1 MRGRNHIA
9 DEEWRAAAREVLR
22 YELEQFDAMAA
33 KPDHPFRQDVE
44 NKIDALRRAVNRG
57 DVKAADYHMGWQ
69 YYTKNGIAAVLICF
83 LLACA
88 TMPEVVLAGYQ
99 KLIEVVET
107 IFEEYTEYRYR
118 VNDDGGIEETFRPI
132 KLNYLPEGM
141 EEVRQRERINSLDLF
156 YMREN
161 GQSFK
166 IYQKIVTK
174 KITITYKID
183 TQDVQR
189 ELIKVQNETV
199 ELMSKEDRIS
209 FIWIHDGYY
218 IEGQSSLSKAEV
230 VEILNHIEF

>member
-107 IFEEYTEYRYR
+107 VFEEYTEYRYR

-141 EEVRQRERINSLDLF
+141 EEVRRIEDINSIYLVYKKENRKSF
-156 YMREN
+156 Y
-161 GQSFK
+161 

-174 KITITYKID
+174 EIIMKYDVDNK
-183 TQDVQR
+183 DVQL
-189 ELIKVQNETV
+189 EIVEIQNETV
-199 ELMSKEDRIS
+199 KLILKENRIN
-209 FIWIHDGYY
+209 FVWIHDGYY
-218 IEGQSSLSKAEV
+218 IAGQSSLSKTETID
-230 VEILNHIEF
+230 ILSHIEF